1 MQNTYYT
8 GCGQGIFSGKGLAG
22 LLPDGIDFCVS
33 GRSVGEAVIMLYSYF
48 ALRIRKSPV
57 FADNIVYENRGGG
70 NFHND
75 ADIVWVRVQ
84 I

>member
-22 LLPDGIDFCVS
+22 LLPDGIDFLRS
-33 GRSVGEAVIMLYSYF
+33 RSIGRRKAVIMLYSYF

-70 NFHND
+70 EFP
-75 ADIVWVRVQ
+75 
-84 I
+84 